1 MLELALIV
9 VAACLLVAALSDLRR
24 FIIPDW
30 TSLAIAT
37 AFAGVAIFQP
47 PGVIVAGL
55 ATGALVFGGGALLFA
70 AGWFGGGDVKLLA
83 SVALWAGPGD
93 IAEVLANIAFAGA
106 GLAALLL
113 LRLRWRTP
121 EDWRLQQ
128 PLQQPMPFGVAI
140 AIGGWA
146 LILSR
151 WPGV

>member
-1 MLELALIV
+1 MTVLALIA
-9 VAACLLVAALSDLRR
+9 VATALLFAAHSDLRR

-30 TSLAIAT
+30 TSLVIAT
-37 AFAGVAIFQP
+37 AFVAMAVFEP
-47 PGVIVAGL
+47 PGVILSGL
-55 ATGALVFGGGALLFA
+55 AIGAAVFAGGALLFA

-113 LRLRWRTP
+113 LRLRLRTP

-128 PLQQPMPFGVAI
+128 PMQAPMPFGVAI

-151 WPGV
+151 WPGL